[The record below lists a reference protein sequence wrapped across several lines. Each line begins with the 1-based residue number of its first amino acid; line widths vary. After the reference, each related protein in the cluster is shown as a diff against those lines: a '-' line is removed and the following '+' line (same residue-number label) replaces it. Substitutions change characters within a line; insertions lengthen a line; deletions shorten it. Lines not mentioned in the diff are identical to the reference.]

1 MTDSVGMPKRNV
13 RGMIGAQ
20 TGATNRNATCEIEHL
35 AHYHVFVRVV
45 SPHPIGRVNRF
56 VVKTLQIDRVWAA
69 NSDSAIVDVP
79 RHGSDQPKILIFVI
93 TGTRRGE
100 KNKRQ
105 PALIAENKHFKLAAQ
120 IWRVPFDVTFVH
132 IDSGDR
138 MNKIKPNVQLPSLI
152 LIIL

>member
-1 MTDSVGMPKRNV
+1 MTDGVGMPKRNV

-20 TGATNRNATCEIEHL
+20 TGATNRHA
-35 AHYHVFVRVV
+35 
-45 SPHPIGRVNRF
+45 
-56 VVKTLQIDRVWAA
+56 
-69 NSDSAIVDVP
+69 
-79 RHGSDQPKILIFVI
+79 SDQPKILIFVI

-132 IDSGDR
+132 RKQRDILVAHPQNR
-138 MNKIKPNVQLPSLI
+138 KPAACATSHLREASRFRCGKTRSLAI
-152 LIIL
+152 